1 MGATT
6 TMMQAGRRCRH
17 GAWSGACF
25 AALLLAAGSAR
36 TAPLDLEDSTP
47 RPIEV
52 RFEISPA
59 DQPGRLDSAWSAP
72 RLGVLEPSLNP
83 DQVRIRIPAQEME
96 DHLTSAGTSVIP
108 GTFSDFVWTID
119 RVSGHVVHAELA
131 GRIHERLAIGLLVT
145 RIAVEIRV
153 DMSTERQGG
162 FRTSRGMFGI
172 ETHDFCNAP
181 DTLERCVPVETRRFD
196 PTRGYVNAIGDIRAA
211 TPLAEV
217 RAFSPLGE
225 IRFSERAA
233 EEIGSRTQTTREHDA
248 VFSPAMVPDGG
259 AERGG

>member
-6 TMMQAGRRCRH
+6 AMMQAGRRCRH

-72 RLGVLEPSLNP
+72 RLGVVEPSLNP

-96 DHLTSAGTSVIP
+96 DHLTSAGTAVIP